1 LYFVNSAVHCDP
13 HDDNDLAQ
21 KLGLARVPQ
30 GMGPFDNRMAGPE
43 FVQHCVAPGTMSNA
57 ALSVVPDATHGCHCY
72 CCCSISKPCRGDTQH
87 FGVRNPTVG
96 DGVYTAANKL
106 LLVAA
111 AATTLNAVAVMDP
124 SPLTD
129 PAAAA
134 TTLNAVAAMDPSPL
148 TDPVLVRYKTSLVN
162 VVVVSVVVPV

>member
-1 LYFVNSAVHCDP
+1 
-13 HDDNDLAQ
+13 
-21 KLGLARVPQ
+21 
-30 GMGPFDNRMAGPE
+30 
-43 FVQHCVAPGTMSNA
+43 MSNA

-111 AATTLNAVAVMDP
+111 AATTLNAVA
-124 SPLTD
+124 
-129 PAAAA
+129 
-134 TTLNAVAAMDPSPL
+134 AMDPSPL